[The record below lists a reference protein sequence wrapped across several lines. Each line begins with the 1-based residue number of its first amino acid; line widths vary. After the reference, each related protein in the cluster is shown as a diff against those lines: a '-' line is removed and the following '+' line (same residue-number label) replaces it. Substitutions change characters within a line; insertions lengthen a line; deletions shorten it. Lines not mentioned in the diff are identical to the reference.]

1 MDYATLTATLL
12 PCLTEQAV
20 QKELDRQVNEYE
32 LKWGPVDRRDFDGD
46 FVVPPEIRNRTNSLN
61 SRSYRLHGGLLSIS
75 RSRTFL
81 ALPVANGRNS
91 IHSSVPDLSRSVPN
105 TPNSGHKLSLASSY
119 DSVLEEN
126 ENENMA
132 PYQAGPGE
140 HQSAISYIF
149 TDDGVHLRR
158 NSEDVLSG
166 RRTKIPVKH
175 NPPRPYQENGTRYNS
190 SLPPHQSH
198 SRQNSEPSNRVVPIR
213 VKKPG
218 NLFEAMTNRSS
229 TGVASYSGS
238 TMPRGNNTG
247 WGSSRLGTN
256 NFSSDAN
263 INRLTT
269 FSSARGGLPLQHLP
283 QHQNGEGEVDRTVV
297 PSSGLKLSPS
307 TPILL
312 SPGKRSDSVA

>member
-1 MDYATLTATLL
+1 M
-12 PCLTEQAV
+12 
-20 QKELDRQVNEYE
+20 VNEYE
-32 LKWGPVDRRDFDGD
+32 QKWGPVDRREFDGD

-105 TPNSGHKLSLASSY
+105 TPNSAHKLSLASSY

-132 PYQAGPGE
+132 PLQTGQGDN
-140 HQSAISYIF
+140 QSAIKYIF

-158 NSEDVLSG
+158 KSEDILSG
-166 RRTKIPVKH
+166 RRTKIPIKN
-175 NPPRPYQENGTRYNS
+175 NPNRPYQENGTRHTP
-190 SLPPHQSH
+190 SLPPLQSH
-198 SRQNSEPSNRVVPIR
+198 SRQNSEPTNRVVPIR

-218 NLFEAMTNRSS
+218 NIFEAMTNRSS
-229 TGVASYSGS
+229 SGVTSYSGS
-238 TMPRGNNTG
+238 TMPRGGSYG
-247 WGSSRLGTN
+247 WGTSRLGAN

-263 INRLTT
+263 ISKLTT
-269 FSSARGGLPLQHLP
+269 FSSARGGLPMQANSE
-283 QHQNGEGEVDRTVV
+283 QHQNGDGGIRRSVV
-297 PSSGLKLSPS
+297 PSSGMKLSPS

-312 SPGKRSDSVA
+312 SPGKDGDSAA

>member
-1 MDYATLTATLL
+1 M
-12 PCLTEQAV
+12 
-20 QKELDRQVNEYE
+20 NEYE
-32 LKWGPVDRRDFDGD
+32 RKWGPVDRREFEGD

-105 TPNSGHKLSLASSY
+105 TPNSAHKLTLASSY

-132 PYQAGPGE
+132 PHQGE
-140 HQSAISYIF
+140 PQSAIKYIF

-158 NSEDVLSG
+158 KSEDILSG
-166 RRTKIPVKH
+166 RRTKLPIKNTP
-175 NPPRPYQENGTRYNS
+175 NRPYQENGTRHTPS
-190 SLPPHQSH
+190 MPPLQSH
-198 SRQNSEPSNRVVPIR
+198 SRQNSEPTNRVVPIR

-218 NLFEAMTNRSS
+218 SLFEAMSNRSS
-229 TGVASYSGS
+229 SGVTSYSGS
-238 TMPRGNNTG
+238 TMPRGSSSSG
-247 WGSSRLGTN
+247 WGSSRLGAN

-269 FSSARGGLPLQHLP
+269 FSSARGGLPLQHP
-283 QHQNGEGEVDRTVV
+283 SEHQNGDSRIRGVV
-297 PSSGLKLSPS
+297 PSPGLKLSPS
-307 TPILL
+307 TPVIL
-312 SPGKRSDSVA
+312 SPGKESDSSAA